1 MSLDQIARGML
12 VVQDL
17 PAGTAADDLSVVP
30 EFWLFV
36 AAGAMTVALTVGIA
50 IFWWRISKDH
60 DRETR

>member
-1 MSLDQIARGML
+1 MMTGLGVVCAGMA
-12 VVQDL
+12 QDL

-36 AAGAMTVALTVGIA
+36 AAGVMTVALAIGIA

>member
-1 MSLDQIARGML
+1 MSLDQIARDML

>member
-1 MSLDQIARGML
+1 MSLDSIARGIL
-12 VVQDL
+12 AVQDL

>member
-1 MSLDQIARGML
+1 MSIGLLAVRALM
-12 VVQDL
+12 VQDM
-17 PAGTAADDLSVVP
+17 PVGTAADDLSVVP

-36 AAGAMTVALTVGIA
+36 AAGVMTVALIIGIA

>member
-1 MSLDQIARGML
+1 MSIGLLAVRAL
-12 VVQDL
+12 LAQDM
-17 PAGTAADDLSVVP
+17 PVGTAADDLSVVP

-36 AAGAMTVALTVGIA
+36 AAGVMTVALTIGIA

>member
-1 MSLDQIARGML
+1 MSIGLLAVRALM
-12 VVQDL
+12 VQDM
-17 PAGTAADDLSVVP
+17 PVGTAADDLSVVP

-36 AAGAMTVALTVGIA
+36 AAGVMTVALTVGVA

>member
-1 MSLDQIARGML
+1 MIMEFVPVRALML
-12 VVQDL
+12 QDM
-17 PAGTAADDLSVVP
+17 PVGTAADDLSVVP

-36 AAGAMTVALTVGIA
+36 AGGVMTVGLMVGVA

>member
-1 MSLDQIARGML
+1 MSIGLLAVRALM
-12 VVQDL
+12 VQDM

-36 AAGAMTVALTVGIA
+36 AAGVMTVALTVGVA

>member
-1 MSLDQIARGML
+1 MSIVML
-12 VVQDL
+12 TVCVPLPQDM
-17 PAGTAADDLSVVP
+17 PTGTAADDLSVVP

-36 AAGAMTVALTVGIA
+36 AAGVMTVALIIGIG

>member
-1 MSLDQIARGML
+1 MSIGLLAVRALM
-12 VVQDL
+12 VQDM
-17 PAGTAADDLSVVP
+17 PVGTAADDLSVVP

-36 AAGAMTVALTVGIA
+36 AAGVMTVALTIGIA

>member
-1 MSLDQIARGML
+1 MTIDLVLHGALML
-12 VVQDL
+12 QDL

-36 AAGAMTVALTVGIA
+36 AAGAMTVALTVGVA

>member
-1 MSLDQIARGML
+1 
-12 VVQDL
+12 
-17 PAGTAADDLSVVP
+17 LSVVP

>member
-1 MSLDQIARGML
+1 MTIGLLAACALMQ
-12 VVQDL
+12 QDM
-17 PAGTAADDLSVVP
+17 PVGTAADDLSVVP

-36 AAGAMTVALTVGIA
+36 AAGVMTVALTIGIA

>member
-1 MSLDQIARGML
+1 MTIDLVLHGALML
-12 VVQDL
+12 QDL

-36 AAGAMTVALTVGIA
+36 AAGVMTVALMVGVA

>member
-1 MSLDQIARGML
+1 MSIGLLAVRAL
-12 VVQDL
+12 LLQDM
-17 PAGTAADDLSVVP
+17 PVGTAADDLSVVP

-36 AAGAMTVALTVGIA
+36 AAGVMTVALTVGVA

>member
-1 MSLDQIARGML
+1 MIIRFLLLGASAL
-12 VVQDL
+12 QDL
-17 PAGTAADDLSVVP
+17 PAGTAADDLSVLP

-36 AAGAMTVALTVGIA
+36 AAGVMTVALTVGIG

>member
-1 MSLDQIARGML
+1 MSIGLLAVRALM
-12 VVQDL
+12 VQDM
-17 PAGTAADDLSVVP
+17 PVGTAADDLSVVP

-36 AAGAMTVALTVGIA
+36 AAGVMTVALIVGIG

>member
-1 MSLDQIARGML
+1 MIMAFLPVRVSLL
-12 VVQDL
+12 QDM
-17 PAGTAADDLSVVP
+17 PVGTAADDLSVVP

-36 AAGAMTVALTVGIA
+36 AAGVMTVALTIGIG

>member
-1 MSLDQIARGML
+1 MSIGVLAVRAL
-12 VVQDL
+12 LLQDM
-17 PAGTAADDLSVVP
+17 PVGTAADDLSVVP

-36 AAGAMTVALTVGIA
+36 AAGVMTVALTVGVA

>member
-1 MSLDQIARGML
+1 MTIDLVLHGALML
-12 VVQDL
+12 QDL

-36 AAGAMTVALTVGIA
+36 AAGVMTVALTVGVA
-50 IFWWRISKDH
+50 IFWSRISKDH

>member
-1 MSLDQIARGML
+1 MSIGLLAVRALM
-12 VVQDL
+12 VQDM
-17 PAGTAADDLSVVP
+17 PVGTAADDLSVIP

-36 AAGAMTVALTVGIA
+36 AAGVMTVALIIGIA

>member
-1 MSLDQIARGML
+1 MTIDLVLHGALML
-12 VVQDL
+12 QDL

-36 AAGAMTVALTVGIA
+36 AAGGMTVALTVGVA

>member
-1 MSLDQIARGML
+1 MTIDLVPHGVLML
-12 VVQDL
+12 QDL

-36 AAGAMTVALTVGIA
+36 AAGVMTAALTVGVA